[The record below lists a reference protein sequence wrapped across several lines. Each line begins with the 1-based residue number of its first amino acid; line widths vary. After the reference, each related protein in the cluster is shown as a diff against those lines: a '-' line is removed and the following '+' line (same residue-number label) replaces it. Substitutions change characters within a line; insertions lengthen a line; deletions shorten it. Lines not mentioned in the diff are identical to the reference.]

1 MPEDNKIRVLIADDH
16 AIVRMGLVAL
26 FAGTPDIQT
35 AGEASDGNTAVAQAM
50 KLVPDIVLLDL
61 SMPHKDGIAVTAELR
76 QRLPEVKILILT
88 TFGTSEELAKAFAA
102 GAHGAILK
110 NISNQELLSAI
121 RRTAAGEKV
130 VAQEITNMLVNDPPM
145 PELSSRQRDILESIT
160 RGLTNNQIAMQL
172 DISPES
178 VKTHIAKLFD
188 KLGAASRSEA
198 VSIALRRHLLKI

>member
-1 MPEDNKIRVLIADDH
+1 MPEDKKIRVLIADDH

-35 AGEASDGNTAVAQAM
+35 AGEASDGNTTVAQAM

-130 VAQEITNMLVNDPPM
+130 VAQEITNMLANDPPM

>member
-1 MPEDNKIRVLIADDH
+1 MSEDNKIRVLIADDH

-35 AGEASDGNTAVAQAM
+35 AGEASDGNSAVAKAM

-130 VAQEITNMLVNDPPM
+130 VAQEITNMLANDPPM

-178 VKTHIAKLFD
+178 VKTHMAKLFE

>member
-1 MPEDNKIRVLIADDH
+1 MPEDKKIRVLIADDH

-35 AGEASDGNTAVAQAM
+35 TGEASDGNTAVAKAM

-130 VAQEITNMLVNDPPM
+130 VAQEITNMLANDPPM